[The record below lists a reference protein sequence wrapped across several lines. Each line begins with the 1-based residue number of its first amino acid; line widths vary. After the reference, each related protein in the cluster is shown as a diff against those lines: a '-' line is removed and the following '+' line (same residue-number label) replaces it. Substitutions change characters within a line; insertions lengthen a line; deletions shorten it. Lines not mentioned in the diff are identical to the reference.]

1 MNMKTVR
8 KRKVCK
14 LNGMKYD
21 PELRCV
27 IAKHRDGVDNHFH
40 LSKYKSHSQRNEEFK
55 KAIKLAKEMRED

>member
-1 MNMKTVR
+1 MKTIR
-8 KRKVCK
+8 KRKVCR

-27 IAKHRDGVDNHFH
+27 IAKHRDDGVNHFH

-55 KAIKLAKEMRED
+55 NAIKLAKEMRGDR

>member
-1 MNMKTVR
+1 MKTVR

-27 IAKHRDGVDNHFH
+27 IAQHSDGGENYFH
-40 LSKYKSHSQRNEEFK
+40 LSKYKSHAQRNDQFRK
-55 KAIKLAKEMRED
+55 TIKLAKEMRED

>member
-1 MNMKTVR
+1 MYMKTVR

-27 IAKHRDGVDNHFH
+27 IAQHSDGGENYFH

>member
-1 MNMKTVR
+1 MKTVR

-27 IAKHRDGVDNHFH
+27 IAKHRDGGDNHFH
-40 LSKYKSHSQRNEEFK
+40 LPNTKV
-55 KAIKLAKEMRED
+55 ILKEMKNLKRL